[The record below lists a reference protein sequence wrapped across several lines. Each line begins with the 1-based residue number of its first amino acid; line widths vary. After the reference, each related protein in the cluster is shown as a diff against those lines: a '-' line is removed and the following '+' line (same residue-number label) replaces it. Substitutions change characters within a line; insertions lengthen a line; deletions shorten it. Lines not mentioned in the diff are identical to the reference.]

1 MPIAAVLGTRP
12 TLTVDTAMISSVA
25 IRVFLRPSRSPKYP
39 KTAAPTGRDRNA
51 VANVAIEATVATVGL
66 RRGKNTVGNT
76 SAAAV
81 P

>member
-1 MPIAAVLGTRP
+1 MAAALGTMP
-12 TLTVDTAMISSVA
+12 TVTVERAMISSVA
-25 IRVFLRPSRSPKYP
+25 ISAFFRPSRSPKYP

-51 VANVAIEATVATVGL
+51 TPNVPIDAIVATVGP
-66 RRGKNTVGNT
+66 RCGKNTVGNT